1 MKKYNLIVI
10 GTGSAMNLI
19 EPYLH
24 HRPDAAIAV
33 VDKDEPGGICLNK
46 GCIPTK
52 MLLYPADC
60 VREVEHF
67 RHLGV
72 DAKINIV
79 RFGSIMERM
88 RLHIFTEMNSIR
100 ENLKNTDILDYYQ
113 AQARFIEPGVLDLGK
128 ERVKGETIFLC
139 TGSRPLIPP
148 VDGLDKTG
156 YLTSDT
162 VLDLETLP
170 KRLAIIGGG
179 YIAAEYGHF
188 FSAMGSEVT
197 IIGRNPQFLKDEEP
211 EISTVA
217 QTELSAYMTIRTNAE
232 VIRTENKKGGKHV
245 TARDRKSGE
254 IFTITADEILV
265 AAGRRSNSDLLDPE
279 AGGIETDKNGW
290 IKVDEHLRTSRPNV
304 WALGDATGKHLF
316 KHAANYESEIL
327 YHNAVADHDEPAAVD
342 YHAVPHAVFTY
353 PEIASV
359 GMGEE
364 EAAAAFDEEN
374 VLIGIEKYGSTA
386 KGIAMGLE
394 QSNYF
399 VKVIL
404 KNGTGEILGAHI
416 VGPQASV
423 LIQEII
429 NCMYSPRNRFPFD
442 AMHIHPALS
451 EVVQRAF
458 SNLMTAHDYRHHLIN
473 DH

>member
-1 MKKYNLIVI
+1 MKKYDLIVI
-10 GTGSAMNLI
+10 GTGSAMNLV

-24 HRPDAAIAV
+24 RYPDASVAV
-33 VDKDEPGGICLNK
+33 VDKDDPGGICLNK

-60 VREVEHF
+60 VREIEHF

-72 DAKINIV
+72 DARIISV
-79 RFGSIMERM
+79 HFHSIMERM
-88 RLHIFTEMNSIR
+88 RLHIFSEMSAIR
-100 ENLKNTDILDYYQ
+100 EKLENTDILDYYP
-113 AQARFIEPGVLDLGK
+113 AKARFLKPGILELGGRK
-128 ERVKGETIFLC
+128 VKGEMIFLC

-148 VDGLDKTG
+148 VDGLEETG

-170 KRLAIIGGG
+170 KRLVIIGGG

-197 IIGRNPQFLKDEEP
+197 IIGRNPRFLKEEEP

-217 QTELSAYMTIRTNAE
+217 QSELEKYMAVRTNAE
-232 VIRTENKKGGKHV
+232 VIRTEAKKDGKHV
-245 TARDRKSGE
+245 TAQNRADGE
-254 IFTITADEILV
+254 TFEITADEILV
-265 AAGRRSNSDLLDPE
+265 AAGRRSNSDLLAPE
-279 AGGIETDKNGW
+279 AGGIETDEAGW
-290 IKVDEHLRTSRPNV
+290 IKVDEHLRTSQPNV
-304 WALGDATGKHLF
+304 WAFGDATGRHQF
-316 KHAANYESEIL
+316 KHAANYESEVV
-327 YHNAVADHDEPAAVD
+327 YYSAVGGEDEPPAVD
-342 YHAVPHAVFTY
+342 YHAVPHGVFTY

-364 EAAAAFDEEN
+364 DAVAAFDEEN
-374 VLIGIEKYGSTA
+374 VLIGIEEYGSTA

-394 QSNYF
+394 ESNYF

-416 VGPQASV
+416 IGPQASV
-423 LIQEII
+423 LIQEIV
-429 NCMYSPRNRFPFD
+429 NCMYTPRRRFPFD
-442 AMHIHPALS
+442 SMHIHPALS

-458 SNLMTAHDYRHHLIN
+458 SNIMTAHDYRHHLQQ
-473 DH
+473 